1 MDRDPETSKR
11 PRILSPTNSNSFQFE
26 SPISQCQSE
35 FQMPI
40 SEVANLTLD
49 RNRASVQPKPRPDS
63 LTTSTSRSSL
73 SNTQS
78 QAPLCLGCKEKSDSI
93 EAINKRYGNL
103 AARFENKR
111 IDCKNKKEE
120 CEDLKKEIRILKGEE
135 VAEKSETSLFP
146 STPHS
151 QTSEPSTPMP
161 LTPTLQN
168 RCTLTPLKDAD
179 EKNELSELRRK
190 LQNISAQLQ
199 KANYE
204 LRLQT
209 KKTKDLEA
217 EREQN
222 HAEVRRL
229 NSLIGSRTKEIT
241 QLKASESE
249 LKVQYQKASEKL
261 EYDTAKWKLSKKK
274 LEDANET
281 NDCELNKL
289 REQFDQL
296 TETVRKTNEKLIQ
309 YQSECLQLRNL
320 LKRQSQEFET
330 QKKRMTENATEEQKL
345 AVEREG
351 HRIRTEVLS
360 KFKTKDEECE
370 KLSTLNKTLNQNFS
384 RAIEESKK
392 SFENAY
398 KFELER
404 NVAEAKKQWEPE
416 RYFFQQQKQVY
427 ETQLAENKK
436 VISDLKNTVHKEC
449 EKLKGVDWSV
459 KQLKRDIKKIRED
472 INSIL
477 PQAESE
483 IAQMPREI
491 RERDKRIQQLESELS
506 QSYQTLKKSVDQQ
519 EALTGKLLAMT
530 RERDYWKNSYQ
541 PTVRDLLEQSYSNP
555 PPC

>member
-111 IDCKNKKEE
+111 IDCKKKKEE

-296 TETVRKTNEKLIQ
+296 TETLIQ

-384 RAIEESKK
+384 RAIEE
-392 SFENAY
+392 
-398 KFELER
+398 
-404 NVAEAKKQWEPE
+404 
-416 RYFFQQQKQVY
+416 QQKQVY

-449 EKLKGVDWSV
+449 EKLKGVDWS
-459 KQLKRDIKKIRED
+459 
-472 INSIL
+472 
-477 PQAESE
+477 
-483 IAQMPREI
+483 MPREI